1 MGRRLKYTEGE
12 FERASQ
18 RYLSSIRYKR
28 PLLDSSGQSVI
39 NELGCVCEETV
50 WIEPPNVSYWALYL
64 GIAKSTLTSLYR
76 QRYPDTYEK
85 IKTVLEAYNTRELLL
100 RRTGAEAI
108 KFNLQNNYGWRDTRS
123 AEDTCKDQAASQ
135 PPLSLSEKLDRINEL
150 IGRTKQDRT

>member
-1 MGRRLKYTEGE
+1 MGRRLRYTELE

-28 PLLDSSGQSVI
+28 PMLDSSGQSIV
-39 NELGCVCEETV
+39 NELGTECEETV
-50 WIEPPNVSYWALYL
+50 WIEPPNVSDWALSL
-64 GIAKSTLTSLYR
+64 GLAKSTLTTLYR
-76 QRYPDTYEK
+76 HRYPDTYER

-123 AEDTCKDQAASQ
+123 AEDTCKDQAAFQ

-150 IGRTKQDRT
+150 IGRAEQDRT